1 MPDKKNSTQE
11 RNGKNPVKEA
21 SKEVPKEASKGTQE
35 VNELRQELVHILADL
50 EAEAKEKPGMWVS
63 RIWLTGVSNGEP
75 LFHVVVSMRN
85 GEPMLWLK
93 PPTLRNGFPL
103 VIDSNI
109 TAKIDKLI
117 QILTIVRENI
127 DVLSGK
133 GTNRPRRMP
142 RGGIAI

>member
-1 MPDKKNSTQE
+1 MPEKASEK
-11 RNGKNPVKEA
+11 NGKNPKNQVKEA
-21 SKEVPKEASKGTQE
+21 SKEVPKEAQE

-50 EAEAKEKPGMWVS
+50 EAESKERPNQWVS

-93 PPTLRNGFPL
+93 PPTLRNGFPII
-103 VIDSNI
+103 VDSNAI
-109 TAKIDKLI
+109 AKIDKLI
-117 QILTIVRENI
+117 QILTIVKENI

-133 GTNRPRRMP
+133 SANRPRRMP